1 MFTQILKKT
10 LDDTRAKLEKS
21 ETLVQKLEKDS
32 KELTEEVAL
41 LKKEKKALESVAGD
55 TASLKEQV
63 ADLADKVGM

>member
-1 MFTQILKKT
+1 M
-10 LDDTRAKLEKS
+10 EKS
-21 ETLVQKLEKDS
+21 ETVVQKLEKDS
-32 KELTEEVAL
+32 KELTEEVAQ